1 MSDNVLLFK
10 DAEPVG
16 PLRSIWLFCLYFWDF
31 WGRSSRS
38 EYWWALL
45 VPASYFAAI
54 MSLSS
59 VMERTPFLV
68 VQAFMAIILAAHL
81 LAAIA
86 LTSRRLRDARFSAWW
101 SLLLF
106 IPTGVVFI
114 ALMALRRSGPVAE
127 DEEGEDVSVDR
138 EVVQPPSLKAK
149 SSVPKSP
156 QANAPLAPTTL
167 RAQMK
172 ELDELF
178 HDGVITQEQRDAA
191 KNRALGI

>member
-1 MSDNVLLFK
+1 MSENVLLVK

-16 PLRSIWLFCLYFWDF
+16 PLRAIGLFYLYFWDL

-38 EYWWALL
+38 EYWWALV

-54 MSLSS
+54 MGLSS

-81 LAAIA
+81 PASLA

-101 SLLLF
+101 SLLVF

-114 ALMALRRSGPVAE
+114 ALMALRRSGRAE
-127 DEEGEDVSVDR
+127 DEEGEDVSVDS

-149 SSVPKSP
+149 SSVPKIP
-156 QANAPLAPTTL
+156 QANALTTPTTL

-178 HDGVITQEQRDAA
+178 HDDLITQEQRDAA

>member
-1 MSDNVLLFK
+1 VSENVLLVK

-16 PLRSIWLFCLYFWDF
+16 PLRAIGLFYLYFWDL

-38 EYWWALL
+38 EYWWALV

-54 MSLSS
+54 MGLSS

-81 LAAIA
+81 PASLA

-101 SLLLF
+101 SLLVF

-114 ALMALRRSGPVAE
+114 ALMALRGSGPVAE
-127 DEEGEDVSVDR
+127 DEEGEDVSVDS

-149 SSVPKSP
+149 SSVPKIP
-156 QANAPLAPTTL
+156 QANALTTPTTL

-178 HDGVITQEQRDAA
+178 HDDLITQEQRDAA
-191 KNRALGI
+191 KNRTLGI

>member
-1 MSDNVLLFK
+1 MSENVLLVK

-16 PLRSIWLFCLYFWDF
+16 PLRAIGLFYLYFWDL

-38 EYWWALL
+38 EYWWALV

-54 MSLSS
+54 MGLSS

-81 LAAIA
+81 PASLA

-101 SLLLF
+101 SLLVF

-114 ALMALRRSGPVAE
+114 ALMALRRSGRAE
-127 DEEGEDVSVDR
+127 DEEGEDVSVDS

-149 SSVPKSP
+149 SSVPKSS
-156 QANAPLAPTTL
+156 QANALTTPTKL

-178 HDGVITQEQRDAA
+178 HDDLITQEQRDAA
-191 KNRALGI
+191 KNRTLGI

>member
-1 MSDNVLLFK
+1 MSENVLLVK

-16 PLRSIWLFCLYFWDF
+16 PLRAIGLFYLYFWDL

-38 EYWWALL
+38 EYWWALV

-54 MSLSS
+54 MGLSS

-81 LAAIA
+81 PASLA

-101 SLLLF
+101 SLLVF

-114 ALMALRRSGPVAE
+114 ALMALRRSGRAE
-127 DEEGEDVSVDR
+127 DEEGEDVSVDS

-149 SSVPKSP
+149 SSVPKIP
-156 QANAPLAPTTL
+156 QANALTTPTTL

>member
-1 MSDNVLLFK
+1 VSENVLLVK

-16 PLRSIWLFCLYFWDF
+16 PLRAIGLFYLYFWDL

-38 EYWWALL
+38 EYWWALV

-54 MSLSS
+54 MGLSS

-68 VQAFMAIILAAHL
+68 VQAFMAIILAIHL
-81 LAAIA
+81 PASLA

-101 SLLLF
+101 SLLVF

-114 ALMALRRSGPVAE
+114 ALMALRRSGRAE
-127 DEEGEDVSVDR
+127 DEEGEDVSVDS

-149 SSVPKSP
+149 SSVPKIP
-156 QANAPLAPTTL
+156 QANALTTPTTL

-178 HDGVITQEQRDAA
+178 HDDLITQEQRDAA